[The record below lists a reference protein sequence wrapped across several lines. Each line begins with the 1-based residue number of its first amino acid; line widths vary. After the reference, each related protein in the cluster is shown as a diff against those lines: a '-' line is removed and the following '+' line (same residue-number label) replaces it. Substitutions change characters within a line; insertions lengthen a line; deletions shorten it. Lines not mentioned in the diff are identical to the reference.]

1 MFTLS
6 TNTILV
12 LRTFQI
18 HRARRAAAEAEAD
31 GELAEAEAD
40 PLAATSPLAEMLLSV
55 LSLITIRPVV
65 GASIGE
71 LA

>member
-1 MFTLS
+1 MTG
-6 TNTILV
+6 
-12 LRTFQI
+12 TFQI

-31 GELAEAEAD
+31 GEPDAAEAEAD
-40 PLAATSPLAEMLLSV
+40 PLAATPPLADTLLSV

-65 GASIGE
+65 GASMGE